1 MEKYYY
7 ISSDFMRGCLYVYPV
22 DEDSKYAQYMNV
34 TSSVGLKPHTE
45 FEIIQGKKEYDIICI
60 FEDVTHKLYSER
72 LIKVLSQF
80 MDLTG
85 KCVPVDV
92 IGSET
97 KYYSVYN
104 FNEYLYFNRDFT
116 LFGKEKEQSKFLIK
130 NGDLIFPATCGGS
143 NMFIINEDI
152 KKAIE
157 KAKLKNICFYEI
169 YGCNEAEYEEWK
181 STHPGKVPRRIR
193 PDRLINPMV
202 KGRTPYYIIWCD
214 NWRGCIKLK
223 PEPPFPPVE
232 ESQDGYLVSTS
243 RLKVPENT
251 TFVIARKRPAK
262 NPRKGKELDM
272 LSVLDKFL
280 YVYSQEFIDVLSQF
294 VDLKDKCFPVTI
306 EDVDRQYYGLYNL
319 AEAFLFNFFD
329 SLPDVPNQEPRL
341 FYCHADGE
349 RIMARRNILVVDKE
363 IAEALADAKITNI
376 RLEECFRFT
385 ADEYKFWYKCHYN
398 PDYETDY

>member
-1 MEKYYY
+1 MEKYYT
-7 ISSDFMRGCLYVYPV
+7 ISSNFMRGCLYVYPV
-22 DEDSKYAQYMNV
+22 DEDLKYAQYMV
-34 TSSVGLKPHTE
+34 TTSPVGLKPHTE
-45 FEIIQGKKEYDIICI
+45 FEIIQGKREYDIICI
-60 FEDVTHKLYSER
+60 FENVIHTLYSER
-72 LIKVLSQF
+72 LINVLSQF

-85 KCVPVDV
+85 KCVPVNV

-104 FNEYLYFNRDFT
+104 FNKYF
-116 LFGKEKEQSKFLIK
+116 LFNSDYHFFGPNKEPLKILIK
-130 NGDLIFPATCGGS
+130 ENLIFPATCGS
-143 NMFIINEDI
+143 NVFIINEDI

-181 STHPGKVPRRIR
+181 SSHPGKVPMPIS
-193 PDRLINPMV
+193 PDKLINPMV

-232 ESQDGYLVSTS
+232 AGQDGYLVSTS

-280 YVYSQEFIDVLSQF
+280 YVYSQEFIDVLS
-294 VDLKDKCFPVTI
+294 
-306 EDVDRQYYGLYNL
+306 
-319 AEAFLFNFFD
+319 
-329 SLPDVPNQEPRL
+329 
-341 FYCHADGE
+341 
-349 RIMARRNILVVDKE
+349 
-363 IAEALADAKITNI
+363 
-376 RLEECFRFT
+376 
-385 ADEYKFWYKCHYN
+385 
-398 PDYETDY
+398 